1 MKMKLTVIGC
11 YGGFPAA
18 GEATSGYLFESDGF
32 RLLVDCGSGVLS
44 KLQQYIDIEELD
56 AVLLSH
62 YHHDHIADIGPL
74 QYAKLV
80 GYHLGKSSGP
90 LPIYGHTGDQ
100 EAFGRLSDDVHTKA
114 KPYHPEEGIQL
125 GPFQIDFLKTVHPAE
140 CYAMRIQ
147 AEDAVV
153 VYTADSSYQDAFI
166 PFSKGADLLIAE
178 SNFYAGQDGSGAGH
192 MNSTEVGKIAKEANV
207 GELII
212 THLPHFGRHKDLVN
226 EAQALYTGSIQLAH
240 SGLRWNKEG
249 R

>member
-1 MKMKLTVIGC
+1 M
-11 YGGFPAA
+11 
-18 GEATSGYLFESDGF
+18 
-32 RLLVDCGSGVLS
+32 
-44 KLQQYIDIEELD
+44 
-56 AVLLSH
+56 
-62 YHHDHIADIGPL
+62 
-74 QYAKLV
+74 

-90 LPIYGHTGDQ
+90 LTIYGHTGDQ
-100 EAFGRLSDDVHTKA
+100 AAFQRLSDDVHTKTT
-114 KPYHPEEGIQL
+114 PYHPEEGIQI

-147 AEDAVV
+147 ANEAVV

-166 PFSKGADLLIAE
+166 PFSKDADLLIAE

-192 MNSTEVGKIAKEANV
+192 MNSTEVGKLASEANV

-226 EAQALYTGSIQLAH
+226 EAQALYTGNIQLAQ